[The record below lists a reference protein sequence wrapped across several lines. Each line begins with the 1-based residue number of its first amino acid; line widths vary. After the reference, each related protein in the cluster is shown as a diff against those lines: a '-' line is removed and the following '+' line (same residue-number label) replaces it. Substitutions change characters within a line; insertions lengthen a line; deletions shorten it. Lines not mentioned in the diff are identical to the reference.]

1 MSGIIYEN
9 IIFIYF
15 IMSGIIY
22 FIMSVLF
29 IYFIMSGI
37 IYLFILS

>member
-1 MSGIIYEN
+1 MMNINYEN

-22 FIMSVLF
+22 LF
-29 IYFIMSGI
+29 YHEWYYLWEYY
-37 IYLFILS
+37 IYLF